1 MIVETINMVVNDFE
15 HTYKRTDDDD
25 ELAPKVTVVLEAIVA
40 DIPIANTSINSFKD
54 GSKST
59 QKEVHQRRV
68 NLFHFHI
75 SENIIRQ
82 FYN

>member
-1 MIVETINMVVNDFE
+1 MVVETINMVVNDSE

-54 GSKST
+54 GSK
-59 QKEVHQRRV
+59 EVTVEKIELIPSSDVRKNHP
-68 NLFHFHI
+68 L
-75 SENIIRQ
+75 SSII
-82 FYN
+82 